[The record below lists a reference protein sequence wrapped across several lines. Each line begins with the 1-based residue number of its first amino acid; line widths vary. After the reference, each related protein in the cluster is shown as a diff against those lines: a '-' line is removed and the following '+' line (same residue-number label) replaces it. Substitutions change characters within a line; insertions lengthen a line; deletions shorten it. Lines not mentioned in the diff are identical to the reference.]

1 MEFKK
6 TSQTSNKSIPCTGS
20 WSEGCT
26 ALSTAS
32 TFPEIP
38 NSLSANYSS
47 SESEAQEESTTSS
60 TLNYISGNFHAEEIY
75 ESFGPL
81 GLLIWSK
88 VEYMPKFQEITSAD
102 ELLLVLLEYW
112 LEGVN
117 QPKGPNNSLISIVT
131 CLPSKQTLEN
141 FLDVESYKEAALY
154 MLLVGIRHEFNLR
167 YQEGEAKGE
176 MQPVMDRFLTS
187 TQSELLTQASQL
199 LGLCSIS

>member
-6 TSQTSNKSIPCTGS
+6 SSQTSNKSIPSCGS
-20 WSEGCT
+20 WSEGYT

-47 SESEAQEESTTSS
+47 SDSEAQEENTSS
-60 TLNYISGNFHAEEIY
+60 TLNYISGIFHTEEIY

-88 VEYMPKFQEITSAD
+88 VEPMPKFQDITSAD

-154 MLLVGIRHEFNLR
+154 MLLVGVRHEFNLR
-167 YQEGEAKGE
+167 YQEGEAKTE
-176 MQPVMDRFLTS
+176 MQPIMDRFLT
-187 TQSELLTQASQL
+187 TTPSELLTQASQL